1 MVISPELDTASVP
14 EPECVR
20 DWLAADNVIVPL
32 VDTAA
37 IVVVWVNVVPVP
49 ETVAMAV
56 PPTSRMWP

>member
-32 VDTAA
+32 VDTSP
-37 IVVVWVNVVPVP
+37 IVVVPVNVVPELV
-49 ETVAMAV
+49 TVATVV